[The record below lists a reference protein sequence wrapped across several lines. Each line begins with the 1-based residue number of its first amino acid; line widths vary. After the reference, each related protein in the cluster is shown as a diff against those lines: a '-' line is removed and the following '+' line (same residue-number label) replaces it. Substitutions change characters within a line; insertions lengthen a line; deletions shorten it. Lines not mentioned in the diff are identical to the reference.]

1 MVAAQ
6 PRPHLRRR
14 MSNSWI
20 QISRRVLQ
28 ATVFIFILVASIRH
42 NLLDES
48 AGTASIDALCPFGGL
63 ETVWRIVTSGEYVPK
78 THPSN
83 MILGGALLLSALIS
97 GAVFCGWICPFGTLQ
112 DALTWLRT
120 KLRLP
125 ELHIPRSLDRWL
137 RYFRFVTL
145 AVVLTMTVSTV
156 KLWFADYD
164 PYRTIFGLGWIFEP
178 SMEQWIAY
186 AIAGTL
192 LTLSFFVPR
201 FWCKYTCPLGGA
213 LSLVG
218 HLSLLR
224 IRRSEDNCRSCA
236 LCEVPCPV
244 GIEVAKAK
252 SAVSTDCIGCLACV
266 ESCPR
271 HSTLE
276 VKLAPVWFDG
286 IRSTIGQLRRRMSAQ
301 GGA

>member
-1 MVAAQ
+1 MA
-6 PRPHLRRR
+6 R
-14 MSNSWI
+14 
-20 QISRRVLQ
+20 
-28 ATVFIFILVASIRH
+28 
-42 NLLDES
+42 
-48 AGTASIDALCPFGGL
+48 
-63 ETVWRIVTSGEYVPK
+63 
-78 THPSN
+78 
-83 MILGGALLLSALIS
+83 LLLSVLIS

-125 ELHIPRSLDRWL
+125 ELRIPRSLDCWL

-186 AIAGTL
+186 AIAGRPH
-192 LTLSFFVPR
+192 FIFVPR
-201 FWCKYTCPLGGA
+201 FVGKYTCPLGGA
-213 LSLVG
+213 LFEPCRPSEPAAHPTQRGQLPVVCFV
-218 HLSLLR
+218 
-224 IRRSEDNCRSCA
+224 RR
-236 LCEVPCPV
+236 PCPV

-252 SAVSTDCIGCLACV
+252 SAVSTHCIGCLACV

-271 HSTLE
+271 HSTLGATGARL
-276 VKLAPVWFDG
+276 VDG
-286 IRSTIGQLRRRMSAQ
+286 IRSTVGQLRRRTSAQ